1 MVQCIPFQK
10 LIVNEELYRLQN
22 IFEAVKPKGTTSDNK
37 TVFWNTYK
45 TVADEYDKESQEKYK
60 MDLDTSLIFV
70 GIILDVCRE
79 RASY

>member
-10 LIVNEELYRLQN
+10 LIVNGELYRLQN
-22 IFEAVKPKGTTSDNK
+22 IFEAVKPKSTTSDKK

-45 TVADEYDKESQEKYK
+45 TVADEYDKEFQEKYK

-70 GIILDVCRE
+70 GIILDV
-79 RASY
+79 